1 MELIMT
7 VHVILS
13 KNVYSVKGKEM
24 DICMLPFTGSV
35 EGKYFNGKI
44 IGEGVD
50 TQKIEHNG
58 TAMLSARYMMEGTDF
73 NGNKCRVFVEN
84 NGESLE
90 KCTPMIVT
98 DSADLQFLSNTNLSA
113 VVVTNEQGVDV
124 KIYKSEKTAK

>member
-7 VHVILS
+7 VHVILA
-13 KNVYSVKGKEM
+13 KDIYSVKGKEM

-50 TQKIEHNG
+50 TQKIDHNG
-58 TAMLSARYMMEGTDF
+58 TARLSARYMMEGTDF

-84 NGESLE
+84 NGESLD
-90 KCTPMIVT
+90 KCIPMIVT
-98 DSADLQFLSNTNLSA
+98 DSEDLQFLSKANLSA
-113 VVVTNEQGVDV
+113 VVVPNEQGVDV
-124 KIYKSEKTAK
+124 KIYSASED